1 MFKWLRR
8 DWWVER
14 EAKQIDE
21 EKRQR
26 HEIAK
31 QLVNEWRLAEF
42 KRGAA
47 HRLRPGSNPMPVFEK
62 PQPPPS
68 RDSNFGDRNG

>member
-8 DWWVER
+8 DWWTER

-21 EKRQR
+21 ERRQR
-26 HEIAK
+26 HEIAR

-42 KRGAA
+42 KRGAQQKE
-47 HRLRPGSNPMPVFEK
+47 RTS
-62 PQPPPS
+62 
-68 RDSNFGDRNG
+68 